1 MAFSLS
7 DIRPTV
13 RRRIARGS
21 SYAVT
26 AVVLVLAFGY
36 ASNNW
41 DALAKQFFN
50 SEVAAKLF
58 PQIFIAVGN
67 TLLYTVVAFV
77 VGTALAVVLALM
89 KTSKG
94 PMRWFA
100 IAFIEVFRGLPALL
114 TIFAAAFVLPMAFQF
129 RWPGG
134 GAWGGVLA
142 LVFVTGAYS
151 AEIVRAGIEAVPRC
165 QREAARS
172 LGMSQLTTTFNVIL
186 PQAVRIVI
194 PPLTNE
200 FVLLLKDTALLF
212 IAGAT
217 ITQRELT
224 TFGRDGVSTYT
235 NATPL
240 IVSGLLYLL
249 FTIPLTYLV
258 SLLEKRMAVKK

>member
-26 AVVLVLAFGY
+26 VAVLLLVIGY
-36 ASNNW
+36 ASSNW
-41 DALAKQFFN
+41 EELRKQFFN
-50 SEVAAKLF
+50 LDVAAQLF
-58 PQIFIAVGN
+58 PQILVALANSLI
-67 TLLYTVVAFV
+67 YTIIAFV
-77 VGTALAVVLALM
+77 VGTALAIVLALM

-94 PMRWFA
+94 PLRWFA

-114 TIFAAAFVLPMAFQF
+114 TIFAFAYMLPMAFQI

-134 GAWGGVLA
+134 AIWGGVLA
-142 LVFVTGAYS
+142 LVLVTGAYS
-151 AEIVRAGIEAVPRC
+151 AEVVRAGIEAVPKG

-172 LGMSQLTTTFNVIL
+172 LGMSPLTTTFNVIL

-217 ITQRELT
+217 IAQRELT
-224 TFGRDGVSTYT
+224 TFGRDGLSTYA
-235 NATPL
+235 NATPMV
-240 IVSGLLYLL
+240 VSGLLYLL
-249 FTIPLTYLV
+249 LTIPLTYLV
-258 SLLEKRMAVKK
+258 